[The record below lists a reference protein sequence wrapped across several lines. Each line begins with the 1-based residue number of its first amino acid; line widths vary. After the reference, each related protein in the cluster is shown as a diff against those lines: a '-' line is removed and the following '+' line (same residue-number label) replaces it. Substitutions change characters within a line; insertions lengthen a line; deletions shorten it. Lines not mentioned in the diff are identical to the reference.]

1 MEWERWMPMFDV
13 SPNIYNE
20 SLSDSEEG
28 FSLRF
33 SDEYGR
39 NSFFV
44 KFEVGV
50 LSYANT
56 DRGTLIHMLDYL
68 YQKYEESFYCEWSLF
83 KVKKSTYL
91 SRFLEESSGIYE
103 ASSVT
108 HYVFLTLND
117 VIEVLSTYPP
127 SFTKVG

>member
-33 SDEYGR
+33 SDENGR
-39 NSFFV
+39 NSFLV

-50 LSYANT
+50 LSYTNT
-56 DRGTLIHMLDYL
+56 DKGTLILMLDYL
-68 YQKYEESFYCEWSLF
+68 HQKYEEPFYCEWSLF
-83 KVKKSTYL
+83 KVKKSNYL
-91 SRFLEESSGIYE
+91 SKFLEESSGIYE
-103 ASSVT
+103 SSSVT
-108 HYVFLTLND
+108 HYVFLTSND

-127 SFTKVG
+127 SFTKVL